1 MKLPQSP
8 LFIPIT
14 LFTFGGVLSFI
25 LPFSFQKSLKLGLV
39 FLILTLLI
47 QLVEN
52 LKPIKTAKLIA
63 DGSNGPWNLALWEKT
78 CTEQGVE
85 FYNTREKGALRISL

>member
-39 FLILTLLI
+39 FLILTLVI

-52 LKPIKTAKLIA
+52 LKPIKTAFLYSCFLFLGLIYFKEYYTPA
-63 DGSNGPWNLALWEKT
+63 QNHFLHLKRMLMT
-78 CTEQGVE
+78 
-85 FYNTREKGALRISL
+85 

>member
-1 MKLPQSP
+1 VN
-8 LFIPIT
+8 IER
-14 LFTFGGVLSFI
+14 
-25 LPFSFQKSLKLGLV
+25 
-39 FLILTLLI
+39 LL
-47 QLVEN
+47 N
-52 LKPIKTAKLIA
+52 RYKPAKLIA